1 MIKSPG
7 YHRDSIAYNKALAEL
22 CSSLAETINNPTVKG
37 RAEKTAAFYEGHAA
51 KHTESLEKVL
61 AIRAQ
66 KRQEAKNTE
75 TVEDISGL
83 DEATDDGIVIQT
95 PVLNPED
102 AVATPVEDYT
112 TIFPDHASA
121 EHDTNTEARA

>member
-22 CSSLAETINNPTVKG
+22 CSSLAETINNPTVRG

-51 KHTESLEKVL
+51 KHTENLEKVL
-61 AIRAQ
+61 AIREQ
-66 KRQEAKNTE
+66 KRLEAKNSV
-75 TVEDISGL
+75 TVEDVSGI
-83 DEATDDGIVIQT
+83 EGDGVVIQT